1 MININIVLIITNIM
15 NNKYQYCS
23 YNNKYNE

>member
-15 NNKYQYCS
+15 NDKYQYRS

>member
-1 MININIVLIITNIM
+1 MIHINSVLIITNIT
-15 NNKYQYCS
+15 NDKYQYCS

>member
-1 MININIVLIITNIM
+1 MININSVLIITNIM
-15 NNKYQYCS
+15 NDKYQYCS